1 MKRRVKMALT
11 PEQMDELDK
20 EKALAVQ
27 EDRNN
32 SIQQASVAEDSKL
45 VTALINNDTAIDMA
59 KKQYEALKNQKN
71 IASKMSKVVNRK
83 TKQKGRVKSSLFFCF

>member
-1 MKRRVKMALT
+1 MALT

-20 EKALAVQ
+20 EKALVVQ

-32 SIQQASVAEDSKL
+32 SIQQVPLAEDSKL

-59 KKQYEALKNQKN
+59 K
-71 IASKMSKVVNRK
+71 R
-83 TKQKGRVKSSLFFCF
+83 